1 MTAQQEQRQKTAAKE
16 KRVRVCFVCTGN
28 TCRSP
33 MMKFMFENY
42 LADDGQVTVD
52 SAGVM
57 RHKKPISKEAAEV
70 LDRHSVPH
78 AEHLSRFC
86 DRRTVQSADV
96 IICAEREVKAGG
108 GRGRGVLKKREG
120 GGFWG
125 VASLSDIC
133 GADLEDPFGLGADAY
148 EKAYVFICEALPKIY
163 AYITK

>member
-1 MTAQQEQRQKTAAKE
+1 M
-16 KRVRVCFVCTGN
+16 RVLFVCTGN

-57 RHKKPISKEAAEV
+57 RHKKPISKEAADV

-96 IICAEREVKAGG
+96 IICAERRHAEFIEREY
-108 GRGRGVLKKREG
+108 GRV
-120 GGFWG
+120 FG

-163 AYITK
+163 AYITE